1 MYLTQY
7 INSFIDIC
15 TINTKGNE
23 IMVNTVKKQDSIIK
37 QYENVNKD
45 MIIVHFY
52 NLVLVVLG

>member
-23 IMVNTVKKQDSIIK
+23 IMVNTVKKQDSIKK